1 MYRPIPSPGW
11 TLGWTWAKREVIW
24 SMAGAEAINQGDCSD
39 FKTNIPHSC
48 ERSPAIIDL
57 LPGRVP
63 ENQRFP
69 GCCKGGVLG
78 SHGLD
83 KVAAF
88 QVRVGHSGTSRK
100 TVRVP
105 KRFYLL
111 GPGAS
116 YACGSAIVVPPSVF
130 LSDNGRRK
138 NRAMSPLAFQG
149 ELPEVLACEGHH
161 QQSQLLDE
169 LLSLKSCY
177 STSKSQTMSFVFST
191 SLTSHSLNDSGVLY
205 GNELLMGA
213 RNGGNVHSE
222 MILGKDEKEFRLD
235 EGWGFPRKVYFNGD
249 ECLMPSPDSYPFLPK
264 PPSLIQPSL
273 FAAALLFILLAFS
286 SFWCG
291 YKITTQKTKTKAPLL
306 T

>member
-138 NRAMSPLAFQG
+138 NRAM
-149 ELPEVLACEGHH
+149 
-161 QQSQLLDE
+161 
-169 LLSLKSCY
+169 
-177 STSKSQTMSFVFST
+177 
-191 SLTSHSLNDSGVLY
+191 NDSGVLY